1 MMGGMPMQ
9 HPAMMVGMPA
19 QQPGV
24 IGMQNVTAG
33 MGGMSM
39 NNQPT
44 MGRCISGAGIAGF
57 CKIYYA

>member
-1 MMGGMPMQ
+1 MMAGIPMQ
-9 HPAMMVGMPA
+9 HPGMMVGMPA

-44 MGRCISGAGIAGF
+44 MGRSIHGARSQRLP
-57 CKIYYA
+57 YYL